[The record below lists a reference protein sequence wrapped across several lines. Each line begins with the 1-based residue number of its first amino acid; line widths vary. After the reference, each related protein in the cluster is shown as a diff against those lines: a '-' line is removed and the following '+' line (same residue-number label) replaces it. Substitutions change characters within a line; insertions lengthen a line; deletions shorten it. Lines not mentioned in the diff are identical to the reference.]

1 MEGFNMANIPAKI
14 IERKLKKEGIKV
26 DGYDV
31 INSIE
36 LDYIAEANR
45 LGMNDGITE
54 EFDFKS
60 EYCMKGVKIT
70 FYGKICEDY
79 RQVSPTQEIPYYYP
93 YIESCKVENENSEE
107 KLVEIEVFW

>member
-1 MEGFNMANIPAKI
+1 MANIPAKI

-26 DGYDV
+26 DGYNV
-31 INSIE
+31 ISSIE

-54 EFDFKS
+54 EFEFES
-60 EYCMKGVKIT
+60 EYSMEGINIT
-70 FYGKICEDY
+70 FNGKICEDY
-79 RQVSPTQEIPYYYP
+79 RQISPTQETLYYYP
-93 YIESCKVENENSEE
+93 YIESCKIEIENSEE